1 MTHLTLDL
9 PVHDSSAEAA
19 ATVAALTAPPMAQR
33 APATPPAQ
41 TTPSSQAARRASVDA
56 GTLTL
61 SGGTIVMPSAQPFNA
76 IQAEER
82 HSGYRHLL
90 LPQARFA
97 RPRGEGKLSADE
109 AARLAPTGLASLRVA
124 PPGQSLSDLA
134 VDAALDL
141 RDQMGSERLA
151 RTTHVVIASSSLNE
165 KIGDSV
171 VGRVQYELGL
181 NHSVPFAL
189 GQNGTLGWYSALLL
203 LDGMLGPDDQALV
216 VLSDKWLYPFFRQ
229 FGDLVGFGDAA
240 AALLVSR
247 APDPDRVD
255 ATCWGTVSSVVM
267 EFGDAIRDPWGESPE
282 AVRDALAPLAA
293 RTLHRALD
301 AAGRAPERI
310 DWCVPAGFDASFAS
324 RVADCAAIPVG
335 ARVQHETTGHWS
347 SADSAASMIRLAAS
361 LEAGETR
368 VALVWDAALHGAA
381 AAAVLELRGGF
392 ATAEQLDGETR

>member
-1 MTHLTLDL
+1 MPHLTLHL
-9 PVHDSSAEAA
+9 PARARAA
-19 ATVAALTAPPMAQR
+19 RGTDAK
-33 APATPPAQ
+33 
-41 TTPSSQAARRASVDA
+41 RRASVDA

-61 SGGTIVMPSAQPFNA
+61 CGGAIVMPPVQTFNA
-76 IQAEER
+76 IQADER

-97 RPRGEGKLSADE
+97 RPRGEGKLSAEE
-109 AARLAPTGLASLRVA
+109 AVRLAPTGLASLPIA

-134 VDAALDL
+134 IDAALDL

-151 RTTHVVIASSSLNE
+151 RTTHVVLASSSLNE

-181 NHSVPFAL
+181 NHSTPFAL

-203 LDGMLGPDDQALV
+203 LDGMLGANDQALV

-247 APDPDRVD
+247 APDADDVD
-255 ATCWGTVSSVVM
+255 SACWGTVSSVVM
-267 EFGDAIRDPWGESPE
+267 EFGDAIRDPWGASPE
-282 AVRDALAPLAA
+282 AMRDALAPLAA
-293 RTLHRALD
+293 RTVRRALD
-301 AAGRAPERI
+301 AASHAPERI
-310 DWCVPAGFDASFAS
+310 DWCVPSGFDASFAS
-324 RVADCAAIPVG
+324 RVADCAAIPVS

-347 SADSAASMIRLAAS
+347 SADSAASVIRLAAS
-361 LEAGETR
+361 LEADETR
-368 VALVWDAALHGAA
+368 VALVWDAAMHGAA

-392 ATAEQLDGETR
+392 AAVGHIDGETP